1 MMRAQR
7 QMPRGVGEW
16 LTEGEG
22 PHPAGCCVITAV
34 EAIRGVRHG
43 CETNFDT
50 TDAESRALAWQI
62 GRNWRCSRTGHQPF
76 CAAASP
82 FNSRP

>member
-22 PHPAGCCVITAV
+22 PHPAGCCVITAGHDHS
-34 EAIRGVRHG
+34 GVRHG
-43 CETNFDT
+43 CEANFDT
-50 TDAESRALAWQI
+50 TDAKIRAENL
-62 GRNWRCSRTGHQPF
+62 H
-76 CAAASP
+76 
-82 FNSRP
+82 